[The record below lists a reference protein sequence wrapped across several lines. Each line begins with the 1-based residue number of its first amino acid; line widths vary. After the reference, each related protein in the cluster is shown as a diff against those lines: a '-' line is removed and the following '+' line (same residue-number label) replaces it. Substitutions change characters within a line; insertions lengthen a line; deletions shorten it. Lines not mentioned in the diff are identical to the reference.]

1 MLSPLPIYFLKAS
14 NIHKFDLCDFT
25 LNRSIAFLIKQNKTK
40 QNDKNNIFQPVYVG
54 HMFLIS
60 NYKNYLNVNITHY
73 ASPYTS
79 PLKATYWLK

>member
-1 MLSPLPIYFLKAS
+1 MISPLPIYFLNVS
-14 NIHKFDLCDFT
+14 NIHTSDLCDFT
-25 LNRSIAFLIKQNKTK
+25 LNGSIAFLTK
-40 QNDKNNIFQPVYVG
+40 QNNNKNNMFQPVYVG

-79 PLKATYWLK
+79 LLKTTSWLK

>member
-1 MLSPLPIYFLKAS
+1 MLSPLPIYFLKVS

-25 LNRSIAFLIKQNKTK
+25 FNRSIAFLTKQN
-40 QNDKNNIFQPVYVG
+40 NDKNNIFQPVYVG

-60 NYKNYLNVNITHY
+60 NYKNYLNMNITHY

-79 PLKATYWLK
+79 PLKYTGQTK